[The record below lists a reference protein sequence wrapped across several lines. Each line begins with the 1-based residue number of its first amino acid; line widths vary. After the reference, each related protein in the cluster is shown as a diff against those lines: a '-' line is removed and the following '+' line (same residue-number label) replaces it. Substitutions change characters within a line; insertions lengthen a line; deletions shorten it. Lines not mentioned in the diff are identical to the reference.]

1 MSITLKG
8 AVSAAALLIAISA
21 AHAQT
26 NERPQ
31 GEGRQ
36 QGGGQQ
42 QQERGGQDR
51 PEARPNDKQQDGKAE
66 RGQSAEK
73 PDGKSAQ
80 GQSQEKRE
88 SGQDKRDG
96 DRSAQDKPDRDNRQ
110 GDGASDRKDGPSQ
123 ASRPDKADGK
133 REKHKISV
141 SAEQRPR
148 YRDAIKR
155 HSNIK
160 RYNRSEVNFTI
171 NLGSR
176 IPDTYVFYDAPA
188 EFYEIDADFRE
199 YKIIVLDDV
208 ILVVDPDTRE
218 IVEVISI

>member
-1 MSITLKG
+1 MSITIKG
-8 AVSAAALLIAISA
+8 AVSAAALLIAVSA

-26 NERPQ
+26 DERPQ

-36 QGGGQQ
+36 QGGQQ
-42 QQERGGQDR
+42 QMERGGQDR
-51 PEARPNDKQQDGKAE
+51 PEARTGDKQPDGKSE
-66 RGQSAEK
+66 RSQAGEK
-73 PDGKSAQ
+73 RDDKSAQ
-80 GQSQEKRE
+80 GQAT
-88 SGQDKRDG
+88 DKRDG

-110 GDGASDRKDGPSQ
+110 GGASDRKDGPSQ

-133 REKHKISV
+133 PEKRKISV
-141 SAEQRPR
+141 SAEQKPR
-148 YRDAIKR
+148 FRDAIKR

-160 RYNRSEVNFTI
+160 RYHRSDVHFSI
-171 NLGSR
+171 NLGTR
-176 IPDTYVFYDAPA
+176 VPDSFVFYDAPA